1 MTHTAEILSVGTEL
15 LLGNIANTD
24 AQDVSVALSELGI
37 NVRWHTVVGDNPGR
51 VKQAVAVARSR
62 ADILIATG
70 GLGPTYDDLTKQTL
84 TEAFGKKLVFHEPS
98 AQRIREFYLE
108 RMKTDVM
115 PDSVLQQAWLP
126 EGCTVFEN
134 SCGTAPGCGFEADGM
149 HVLMLPGPPT
159 ECRAM
164 IRTGLIP
171 YLRRLSDGLLVSR
184 NYRIFGL
191 GESRCE
197 QLLRDIMVSME
208 NPTLAP
214 YAKEGEVLLRLT
226 ARAASEAEAEAMM
239 VPADEQIRRII
250 GDYIY
255 GVDVDSL
262 EQVVLSLLKQ
272 RGATLATAESCTGGL
287 IAKRMTDLPGS
298 SAVFLGGAV
307 TYSTPSKH
315 RVLGIDSGLLEEKGA
330 VSPETAAAMAEGAR
344 RLYGSDYAL
353 SATGVAGPDSDD
365 RGNPVGL
372 VYAALS
378 SERGTFVRE
387 LHCGNVRARCR
398 IRAASHALDMLR
410 RELQGLP
417 VEP

>member
-164 IRTGLIP
+164 IRTGLVP

>member
-126 EGCTVFEN
+126 EGCTIFEN

-197 QLLRDIMVSME
+197 QLLRDIMVRME

-330 VSPETAAAMAEGAR
+330 VSPETAAAMAEGVR

-417 VEP
+417 LEP

>member
-1 MTHTAEILSVGTEL
+1 
-15 LLGNIANTD
+15 
-24 AQDVSVALSELGI
+24 
-37 NVRWHTVVGDNPGR
+37 
-51 VKQAVAVARSR
+51 
-62 ADILIATG
+62 
-70 GLGPTYDDLTKQTL
+70 
-84 TEAFGKKLVFHEPS
+84 
-98 AQRIREFYLE
+98 
-108 RMKTDVM
+108 
-115 PDSVLQQAWLP
+115 
-126 EGCTVFEN
+126 
-134 SCGTAPGCGFEADGM
+134 
-149 HVLMLPGPPT
+149 
-159 ECRAM
+159 
-164 IRTGLIP
+164 
-171 YLRRLSDGLLVSR
+171 
-184 NYRIFGL
+184 
-191 GESRCE
+191 
-197 QLLRDIMVSME
+197 ME

-330 VSPETAAAMAEGAR
+330 VSPETAAAMAEGVR

>member
-37 NVRWHTVVGDNPGR
+37 NVRWHTVVGDNPER
-51 VKQAVAVARSR
+51 VKQAVAIARSR

-84 TEAFGKKLVFHEPS
+84 AEAFGKTLVFHEPS
-98 AQRIREFYLE
+98 AQRIRDLYLE
-108 RMKTDVM
+108 RLKTNEM
-115 PDSVLQQAWLP
+115 PDNVLQQAWMP
-126 EGCTVFEN
+126 EGCTIFEN

-164 IRTGLIP
+164 IRTGLVP
-171 YLRRLSDGLLVSR
+171 YLRRLSDGVLVSR
-184 NYRIFGL
+184 NYRVFGL

-197 QLLRDIMVSME
+197 QLLRDIMIRMV

-226 ARAASEAEAEAMM
+226 AHAGSEAEAEAMM

-255 GVDVDSL
+255 GIDVDSL
-262 EQVVLSLLKQ
+262 EQVVFSLLKQ
-272 RGATLATAESCTGGL
+272 KQATLATAESCTGGL

-307 TYSTPSKH
+307 TYSTLSKH
-315 RVLGIDSGLLEEKGA
+315 HILGIDDVLLEQKGA

-344 RLYGSDYAL
+344 QLYGSDYAL
-353 SATGVAGPDSDD
+353 STTGVAGPDSDD

-372 VYAALS
+372 VFAALS
-378 SERGTFVRE
+378 SKKGTFVRE

-398 IRAASHALDMLR
+398 TRAASYALDMLR

-417 VEP
+417 LEP